1 MSKAK
6 LNERANS
13 MPSTRN
19 IEKHNDS
26 NPTLR
31 ALSLSALGIVYGD
44 IGTSPLY
51 TFKTVILLAGGGTP
65 DVTTIMGSAS
75 LIIWTLIIIASVKY
89 ICFALRIDNDGEG
102 GILALM
108 SLLSLKLKQKP
119 FIIAV
124 GLMGAALIYGDGTI
138 TPAISV
144 LSAVEGLEILSPSLK
159 YYVLP
164 IAITILI
171 TLFAIQ
177 SKGTTTIG
185 KAFGPVMVFWFLTI
199 GILGARGVIQHPF
212 VLAAINPVYGLNFL
226 FSNGATGFFILCG
239 VFLCA
244 TGAEALYADLGHFG
258 TAPIRCAWF
267 GLAFPSLIFNYLGQA
282 ALVLE
287 GASTEHNIFYM
298 LCPSDFLLPLIILST
313 VATIIASQAII
324 TGAFSMTRQAMQLG
338 WLPRLRV
345 TQTSSE
351 GYGQIYIGVVN
362 WLLMLATLG
371 LIIGFGSSEKLA
383 AAYGIAVSATML
395 CTTVLLF
402 IALHKLWKWN
412 IITSGLVAG
421 LFMIVDASFFA
432 ANLTK
437 FINGGYIPI
446 TLAII
451 IYSMM
456 YIWHKGYKTIAI
468 KQKEKN
474 ITVDS
479 FLDSIQKEGVVRVPK
494 TAVFLT
500 SKEQDIPPTL
510 VWHVKKNHVLQDK
523 VIILNINNLSIPW
536 CKPGDQLQIVETG
549 AGIWHAVANYGFMEQ
564 PHIPKLLKKLETQG
578 YDINIKDI
586 TYYIGHET
594 IFVRNVRHTL
604 SKYIK
609 ILFVFMHRNVLP
621 MSNYFHLPPES
632 VFEIGRQI
640 EI

>member
-1 MSKAK
+1 
-6 LNERANS
+6 

-19 IEKHNDS
+19 IETHNDS

-65 DVTTIMGSAS
+65 AVNTIMGSVS

-89 ICFALRIDNDGEG
+89 IHFALRIDNDGEG

-108 SLLSLKLKQKP
+108 SLLSLKLKQRP

-177 SKGTTTIG
+177 SKGTATIG
-185 KAFGPVMVFWFLTI
+185 KAFGPVMAFWFLTI
-199 GILGARGVIQHPF
+199 GILGARGVIQHPS
-212 VLAAINPVYGLNFL
+212 VLAAINPIYGLSFL

-239 VFLCA
+239 VFLCV

-298 LCPSDFLLPLIILST
+298 LCPGDFLLPLIILST

-371 LIIGFGSSEKLA
+371 LTIGFGSSEKLA

-395 CTTVLLF
+395 CTTLLLF
-402 IALHKLWKWN
+402 IALHKLWKWD

-456 YIWHKGYKTIAI
+456 YIWHKGYQTIAI
-468 KQKEKN
+468 KQKEK
-474 ITVDS
+474 I
-479 FLDSIQKEGVVRVPK
+479 
-494 TAVFLT
+494 
-500 SKEQDIPPTL
+500 
-510 VWHVKKNHVLQDK
+510 
-523 VIILNINNLSIPW
+523 
-536 CKPGDQLQIVETG
+536 
-549 AGIWHAVANYGFMEQ
+549 
-564 PHIPKLLKKLETQG
+564 
-578 YDINIKDI
+578 
-586 TYYIGHET
+586 
-594 IFVRNVRHTL
+594 
-604 SKYIK
+604 
-609 ILFVFMHRNVLP
+609 
-621 MSNYFHLPPES
+621 
-632 VFEIGRQI
+632 
-640 EI
+640 